1 MLLRLSAGA
10 LVMSLTVM
18 GVLRGA
24 QFALL
29 SPESSHIK
37 LRKLKMIDKKILFAS
52 FTALSLSFSASV
64 LSDASAAD
72 ELMAALKA
80 CKADAAAMKS
90 AQAMIRKHGGKSSDD
105 QIDDWV
111 DDQDDKLFDCL
122 DKKL

>member
-1 MLLRLSAGA
+1 
-10 LVMSLTVM
+10 MSQPGM
-18 GVLRGA
+18 GVFSGV

-29 SPESSHIK
+29 APDSSHISF
-37 LRKLKMIDKKILFAS
+37 RELKMIDKKVLLAS
-52 FTALSLSFSASV
+52 LTACSLSFSASV

-90 AQAMIRKHGGKSSDD
+90 AQAMIKKHGGKPSDD